1 MARYQLPT
9 RLPEPF
15 SGIFK
20 VMGFGSGATGGKAT
34 DFNSG
39 LRYGSE
45 SRTVLTLTIELG
57 GRRVIPRNNCD

>member
-20 VMGFGSGATGGKAT
+20 VMGFGSGATPNRQLQWSLTQMAAKP
-34 DFNSG
+34 
-39 LRYGSE
+39 LI
-45 SRTVLTLTIELG
+45 LTLVSGTG
-57 GRRVIPRNNCD
+57 VNHGRF

>member
-20 VMGFGSGATGGKAT
+20 VWA
-34 DFNSG
+34 SG
-39 LRYGSE
+39 LARLSK
-45 SRTVLTLTIELG
+45 
-57 GRRVIPRNNCD
+57 

>member
-20 VMGFGSGATGGKAT
+20 VMGFGSGATLQIDSYNAVHRKWRQ
-34 DFNSG
+34 SH
-39 LRYGSE
+39 
-45 SRTVLTLTIELG
+45 
-57 GRRVIPRNNCD
+57 